1 MKEKIEITQQMM
13 KLLIQIGF
21 GIGFIFYIS
30 YYMSIKYFPDVSA
43 SELTNVLLIIA
54 AIGTIF
60 VGYFVTLLFISG
72 MMLRDLK
79 NSNVVFDVFITT
91 ESHSFSIFVPSAMI
105 MFDTFLATYYF
116 QSEIAFLIGTFLS
129 SAPLIFILWKY
140 GELSVFESFIIGLL
154 YTLSNLLLP
163 TIFAIQAKSFG
174 SLATFVSIAFILLY
188 TAIVTSATINFR
200 LNTSSNKF
208 IYFFALAV
216 VPSTII
222 ITSAFFDY
230 GKQFVSIPFSIARY
244 GHYKAIP
251 MVIDENFTSKIGFKN
266 DNNTTCLVK
275 NSLGKEYYFS
285 CNDNATEWIIP
296 KDKIMMK
303 PIVTKSS
310 NSLFF
315 E

>member
-13 KLLIQIGF
+13 KLLIQMGLGMGF
-21 GIGFIFYIS
+21 VFYIS

-60 VGYFVTLLFISG
+60 VGYFVAILFISG
-72 MMLRDLK
+72 LMLRDLK
-79 NSNVVFDVFITT
+79 NSNRIFEEFITT
-91 ESHSFSIFVPSAMI
+91 ESYSFWIFVPSAMI
-105 MFDTFLATYYF
+105 MFLTFCATY
-116 QSEIAFLIGTFLS
+116 FLKSGIIFFIGTFLS
-129 SAPLIFILWKY
+129 SVPLIFILRKY
-140 GELSVFESFIIGLL
+140 GELSVFESFTIGLL

-174 SLATFVSIAFILLY
+174 NLATFLSIALILLY
-188 TAIVTSATINFR
+188 TAIVTSATVNFR

-216 VPSTII
+216 IPSTIVI
-222 ITSAFFDY
+222 ASAFSDY

-244 GHYKAIP
+244 GNYKAIP